1 MTDQDTIHA
10 ATLIRL
16 QLAVTALQA
25 VSGPIND
32 LQANLREMARRDPEN
47 ASLAEEAAR
56 LEGIPGIIS
65 AALQIAFGARTKI
78 PEELHTAVYA
88 LRMEIDTAER
98 FLVQVRA

>member
-1 MTDQDTIHA
+1 MADQYTIHA

-32 LQANLREMARRDPEN
+32 LQANLREMASRDPEN
-47 ASLAEEAAR
+47 ANLAEEAAR
-56 LEGIPGIIS
+56 LDGLPSIVS

-78 PEELHTAVYA
+78 PEELHTGVYS

-98 FLVQVRA
+98 FLEQVQS